1 MKLISKIMESFV
13 LEWTL
18 QEVACK
24 FNQYGGIKGCSSTHM
39 LINVWQKIL
48 SDLAVLPALS
58 ASLCKTRRLH
68 SILRLLASRDRLLKR
83 VS

>member
-18 QEVACK
+18 QEVAYK

-39 LINVWQKIL
+39 LINV
-48 SDLAVLPALS
+48 STNMGA
-58 ASLCKTRRLH
+58 
-68 SILRLLASRDRLLKR
+68 
-83 VS
+83 